1 MRRAAEARP
10 RRVHDGGI
18 SLLSRISSAC
28 RTSLARNSVWMLLGQ
43 GSSVLMQAGYFVV
56 IGRLLGTEGYGVI
69 VGSIAA
75 VSLLSQYSSLG
86 SGSLLVQYVSRDRS
100 LFASYWGSALT
111 TLLGLSALVLPSLF
125 ALSGWMVGS
134 ANIHTL
140 MIVAI
145 SEVICAQL
153 CSLTSQA
160 FQAHEQMGTAALL
173 GMSTYFLRFVIAI
186 GLWLR
191 YGHVRPIVWAAS
203 AFVVSICAA
212 TAGVILVT
220 RAFGPPALS
229 VRCAVVRSR
238 ESIVYAFSNT
248 TTSAYNDLDKA
259 MLLHYGMSAANGV
272 YSMAYRIVDVGTI
285 PIRAIHSAA
294 FPRFFQSGA
303 RGVSPVFT
311 FARKILSRTWLLGS
325 LAAVG
330 MFVAAP
336 IIPYLLGSSFAS
348 SATALRWLCLIPL
361 FRAFN
366 LSAGDALAGASHT
379 KTRLCCQIG
388 AALFNF
394 ALNLALIP
402 RFGWLGAA
410 WASLATDGGLGL
422 IAWLVMYFLR
432 HSERRAF
439 SSSRSQEIATSDAAN
454 VEV

>member
-1 MRRAAEARP
+1 MKFAAKSRSGQGAG
-10 RRVHDGGI
+10 GGI
-18 SLLSRISSAC
+18 GLVSRISSAC
-28 RTSLARNSVWMLLGQ
+28 RTPLARNSVWMLFGQ
-43 GSSVLMQAGYFVV
+43 GSSVLMQAGYFII
-56 IGRLLGTEGYGVI
+56 IGRLLGSVGYGVI
-69 VGSIAA
+69 VGSVAA
-75 VSLLSQYSSLG
+75 VSLLSQYSTLG

-100 LFASYWGSALT
+100 LFASYWGSAVT
-111 TLLGLSALVLPSLF
+111 TLLGLSLVVLPVLF
-125 ALSGWMVGS
+125 ALSGWMVG
-134 ANIHTL
+134 NDNTNTL
-140 MIVAI
+140 MIVAV
-145 SEVICAQL
+145 SEVICSQL

-160 FQAHEQMGTAALL
+160 FQAHERMGTAALL
-173 GMSTYFLRFVIAI
+173 GMSTYFLRFAIAF

-191 YGHVRPIVWAAS
+191 FGHVSPFVWAAS
-203 AFVVSICAA
+203 SFVVSVLAA

-229 VRCAVVRSR
+229 VRYAIERSR
-238 ESIVYAFSNT
+238 ESIVYAFSNS

-259 MLLHYGMSAANGV
+259 MLLHYRMSAANGV

-303 RGVSPVFT
+303 RGVSSVFT
-311 FARKILSRTWLLGS
+311 FAGRILSRTWALGF

-336 IIPYLLGSSFAS
+336 IIPHVLGGSFAA

-366 LSAGDALAGASHT
+366 LSAGDALAGAVHT
-379 KTRLCCQIG
+379 KTRLSCQIG

-394 ALNLALIP
+394 ALNLLLIP

-410 WASLATDGGLGL
+410 WSSLATDGGLGVTT
-422 IAWLVMYFLR
+422 WMVMYLLR
-432 HSERRAF
+432 HAERSE
-439 SSSRSQEIATSDAAN
+439 SSKLKSRDMATSDATN
-454 VEV
+454 V